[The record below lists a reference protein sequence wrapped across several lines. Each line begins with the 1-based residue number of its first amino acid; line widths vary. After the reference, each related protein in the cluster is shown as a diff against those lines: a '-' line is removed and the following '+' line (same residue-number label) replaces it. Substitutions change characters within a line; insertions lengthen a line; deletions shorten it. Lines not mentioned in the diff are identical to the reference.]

1 MSHEHVARALIELMQ
16 IGKTPSGTDPVLHHA
31 PETFHRI
38 EVVAAMR
45 RQEMQPK
52 LLVPVCQRRRQLVR
66 PVDATAVG
74 HHDHLFA
81 RVAKQGHHLMD
92 VLAKP
97 LRLKLGHD
105 LVEDFGG
112 AILDRPNHTEQHAA
126 GDPAPGAIASPRLA
140 FEGLLTFD
148 LTLAQGTEREAG
160 TLGGAPPARPRQ
172 GKAPQDRFID
182 IEQNDLAP
190 ARLVLKGSECQRAV
204 GEISWGWGQLAGGA
218 VVAEIFFNT
227 PRTLSRPRWTPVSR
241 AKTVASSRQLHWE

>member
-1 MSHEHVARALIELMQ
+1 MEAELSSIVVEGGVELVGPM
-16 IGKTPSGTDPVLHHA
+16 DP
-31 PETFHRI
+31 
-38 EVVAAMR
+38 AAIH
-45 RQEMQPK
+45 
-52 LLVPVCQRRRQLVR
+52 
-66 PVDATAVG
+66 D
-74 HHDHLFA
+74 HHDLFA
-81 RVAKQGHHLMD
+81 GCAEG
-92 VLAKP
+92 
-97 LRLKLGHD
+97 GHD
-105 LVEDFGG
+105 LMEILAELLGIKVRHNFIEDFGG
-112 AILDRPNHTEQHAA
+112 PILDRANHAEQHAA

-218 VVAEIFFNT
+218 VVAEVFFLT
-227 PRTLSRPRWTPVSR
+227 HCGYFRGPGGPRCHGRRRSPARDNSIGNGGTR
-241 AKTVASSRQLHWE
+241 APEGLDR

>member
-1 MSHEHVARALIELMQ
+1 MVDCRVELVGSM
-16 IGKTPSGTDPVLHHA
+16 DP
-31 PETFHRI
+31 
-38 EVVAAMR
+38 AAI
-45 RQEMQPK
+45 
-52 LLVPVCQRRRQLVR
+52 
-66 PVDATAVG
+66 
-74 HHDHLFA
+74 HDHHHVFA
-81 RVAKQGHHLMD
+81 GFAEG
-92 VLAKP
+92 
-97 LRLKLGHD
+97 GHD
-105 LVEDFGG
+105 LMEILAELLGIKVRHNFIEDFGG
-112 AILDRPNHTEQHAA
+112 PILDRANHAEQHAA

-218 VVAEIFFNT
+218 VVAEVFFLT
-227 PRTLSRPRWTPVSR
+227 HCGYFRGPGGPRFHGRRRSPARDNSIGNGGTR
-241 AKTVASSRQLHWE
+241 APEGLDR